1 MQGEST
7 FCGTHLTVGAF
18 TPEKADLLITAMRAG
33 NQTASAARA
42 VGITAR
48 TLQLWIKRG
57 RQGRPP
63 YAEFVER
70 VDRARAEG
78 EVRQVSLIANAAS
91 DDWRAATYLLDRR
104 LRDEDPPA
112 PLDTRELADRAAEM
126 ARNEAISALEALGEP
141 VEHSMGAVERYA
153 TAVSAWRALEAQWE
167 HLGRP
172 GTAPGGATGTV
183 PVAHPLVTQIAVA
196 RKEASTLGGLLGLD
210 PLGRWKLARRIS
222 GQGRP
227 AGAASAP
234 DRVGVDPPRRRLR
247 SVN

>member
-1 MQGEST
+1 LE
-7 FCGTHLTVGAF
+7 V
-18 TPEKADLLITAMRAG
+18 
-33 NQTASAARA
+33 
-42 VGITAR
+42 
-48 TLQLWIKRG
+48 WIQRG

-70 VDRARAEG
+70 VDRARAEA
-78 EVRQVSLIANAAS
+78 EVRQVSLIAGAAAE
-91 DDWRAATYLLDRR
+91 DWRAATYLLDRR
-104 LRDEDPPA
+104 IRTEDPVG
-112 PLDTRELADRAAEM
+112 PLDTRELANRAAEM
-126 ARNEAISALEALGEP
+126 ARAEATSALEALGEP
-141 VEHSMGAVERYA
+141 VEHSLGAIERYA
-153 TAVSAWRALEAQWE
+153 TAVAAWRSLEAHWE

-183 PVAHPLVTQIAVA
+183 PVAHPLLTQIAVA
-196 RKEASTLGGLLGLD
+196 RKEASQLGGLLGLD

-247 SVN
+247 SVT